1 MFESFKKGHLK
12 FLVGV
17 CFDNRNENLLSYAI
31 RMAEKTG
38 AKLRL
43 THVVGPGAEFSW
55 VSSVYGGS
63 VYQPLAKEIQEQRFK
78 ESYEQLMDLAGKVK
92 GLGSVETNIA
102 MGTPPEVLDADA
114 VASGASLILVG
125 TRINRAKFLP
135 KGFSTSLSLMTHASR
150 PVMTVPDDVR
160 PVRGAGN
167 LRILYADDLTDHSR
181 DALTVGFEMAYG
193 LENTDFYHLHVCEVE
208 EEDLRETQEK
218 MSEMMVMERIP
229 YDENISKS
237 DPIGKA
243 RSKIKEKMDQR
254 LGGVKFLLQA
264 AGCNYFQKVHF
275 GDVQEQ
281 LHKAVEEI
289 DPDLLVF
296 GKHSFLHRKP
306 FGIGKLPFAA
316 MLSQNR
322 PIVIAPGKKAI
333 VG

>member
-17 CFDNRNENLLSYAI
+17 CFDDRNEKLLSYA
-31 RMAEKTG
+31 MKLAEKTG

-43 THVVGPGAEFSW
+43 THVVGPGTEFSW

-63 VYQPLAKEIQEQRFK
+63 VYQPLAKEIQEQTFK
-78 ESYEQLMDLAGKVK
+78 ESYERLMELHSKIK
-92 GLGSVETNIA
+92 GLGEVETNIS
-102 MGTPPEVLDADA
+102 MGTPPEVLSADA

-160 PVRGAGN
+160 SVRESGN
-167 LRILYADDLTDHSR
+167 LKVLYADDLTDHSR

-193 LENTDFYHLHVCEVE
+193 LENTDFYHLHICEVE
-208 EEDLRETQEK
+208 EEDLKETQEK

-229 YDENISKS
+229 YDEHISKS
-237 DPIGKA
+237 DPVGKA
-243 RSKIKEKMDQR
+243 RTKIKEKMNLR

-264 AGCNYFQKVHF
+264 ASCSYIQKIYF

-289 DPDLLVF
+289 DPDILVF

-306 FGIGKLPFAA
+306 FGIGKLPFSA

-322 PIVIAPGKKAI
+322 TIVIAPGKKAI